1 MAKKRQRCSD
11 LLDHLLP
18 KLFAE
23 QNEDQALRLGHLALI
38 SDEPDNAE
46 KLAHNKRCKNVL
58 DVCWQVIGSDIL
70 TSHDDSIS
78 ILVNLLVPSATRSEV
93 FRGLAEFARE
103 KGSIEMLLKHVDMPA
118 LGHHLVKA
126 VSRCGNV
133 EERDVA
139 QACSLTAAS
148 MENAEDRVAFC
159 NFIISQDGGDSFMLK
174 LFDAWPWQ
182 FGSLQL
188 IETLDSFLISPVD
201 NLMWDAQTA
210 NRQEFA
216 EKWLTFLIRQFLEP
230 ASESTTSMH
239 ALGDTLQVKDSTF
252 RQILLTQE
260 SLLEHLVSNLVV
272 SLLTNR
278 QDQCRIRAAMYAALH
293 VASSR
298 EPSAL
303 KHLANHARFDTLV
316 ALAVENMQLAM
327 EEIGERKEHDI
338 INVLTIFLQN
348 EATKKAVL
356 AGSNVKQIINSISL
370 LLAAESSTLLS
381 SCLELLQTLVE
392 SIDSGALLGAGSS
405 LERLIP
411 RLCSLEKGRDILY
424 GLIQLLQWWPRYTQL
439 ISLDFKSEWLSELLQ
454 ENSEDAPAPVRL
466 EVQREQLLAS
476 LCAGLAQCSN
486 SLSWGIDVSFTDE
499 SDDEGE
505 EDSNHRQ
512 EFFRLAADEFMKLGL
527 FVSKDGRNSSFH
539 INPEANSEEQL
550 RQFELCGKV
559 IGLALLH
566 QETVPSMRLS
576 PALRKLLLSNAK
588 LGMEDLAA
596 VDPQFYQS
604 HVLRILEGQ
613 YTQEE
618 PPKQLSDLGLTF
630 EDEIGGVKTALCWGG
645 AERVVSEE
653 NKSQYIEKLCH
664 HRLLGCV
671 RPQVDALLRGVH
683 QLISPE
689 VQSQLQRTVSA
700 AELGM
705 ILCGAT
711 KLNLQEW
718 KEASTKMDEL
728 SPEAWQMFWEALE
741 AMTPEQQNGVLE
753 FATGSFHLPEGGL
766 AVLQFS
772 VAATRSMEPTA
783 VPCFSTLYLPSYNS
797 VQEMREALVMASYG
811 HPISK

>member
-1 MAKKRQRCSD
+1 MGIPRLTQWLRSTFPDAFALEADLQAEHVYLDVNCILHEALGALGGSAPEDTFLRHVFQRLD
-11 LLDHLLP
+11 LILAQCPGSEMCREARGREVRARGREVRARELEAARLDHLLP

-210 NRQEFA
+210 NRREFA

-230 ASESTTSMH
+230 AAESTTSMH

-278 QDQCRIRAAMYAALH
+278 QDQARIRAAMYAALH

-348 EATKKAVL
+348 EATKKAAAWL
-356 AGSNVKQIINSISL
+356 QHHH
-370 LLAAESSTLLS
+370 LAAKFVIGYR
-381 SCLELLQTLVE
+381 CHDGDVARVRRHVAGHG
-392 SIDSGALLGAGSS
+392 SIDKPLNKLAATFMDEAPAKQRSAEAAA
-405 LERLIP
+405 P
-411 RLCSLEKGRDILY
+411 EKG
-424 GLIQLLQWWPRYTQL
+424 QSKTQL
-439 ISLDFKSEWLSELLQ
+439 TNYILKELT
-454 ENSEDAPAPVRL
+454 SGP
-466 EVQREQLLAS
+466 
-476 LCAGLAQCSN
+476 
-486 SLSWGIDVSFTDE
+486 
-499 SDDEGE
+499 SD
-505 EDSNHRQ
+505 
-512 EFFRLAADEFMKLGL
+512 
-527 FVSKDGRNSSFH
+527 
-539 INPEANSEEQL
+539 
-550 RQFELCGKV
+550 
-559 IGLALLH
+559 
-566 QETVPSMRLS
+566 T
-576 PALRKLLLSNAK
+576 
-588 LGMEDLAA
+588 
-596 VDPQFYQS
+596 
-604 HVLRILEGQ
+604 
-613 YTQEE
+613 
-618 PPKQLSDLGLTF
+618 
-630 EDEIGGVKTALCWGG
+630 
-645 AERVVSEE
+645 
-653 NKSQYIEKLCH
+653 
-664 HRLLGCV
+664 
-671 RPQVDALLRGVH
+671 
-683 QLISPE
+683 
-689 VQSQLQRTVSA
+689 
-700 AELGM
+700 
-705 ILCGAT
+705 
-711 KLNLQEW
+711 
-718 KEASTKMDEL
+718 
-728 SPEAWQMFWEALE
+728 
-741 AMTPEQQNGVLE
+741 
-753 FATGSFHLPEGGL
+753 
-766 AVLQFS
+766 
-772 VAATRSMEPTA
+772 
-783 VPCFSTLYLPSYNS
+783 SY
-797 VQEMREALVMASYG
+797 
-811 HPISK
+811 

>member
-1 MAKKRQRCSD
+1 MGIPHLTQWLRSTFPDAFALEADLQAEHVYLDVNCILHEALGALGGSAPEDTFLRHVFQRLDLILAQIRCSASLYLALDGAAAAAKVAEQRRRRRARQEQATTEGGRDMEGPEQSVGGVSTVHKTWHHPSVARMAKKRQRCSD

-46 KLAHNKRCKNVL
+46 KLAHDKRCKNVL

-78 ILVNLLVPSATRSEV
+78 ILVNLLATRSEV

-174 LFDAWPWQ
+174 LFEPWH
-182 FGSLQL
+182 L
-188 IETLDSFLISPVD
+188 LDSFLISPVD

-230 ASESTTSMH
+230 ATESTTSMH

-348 EATKKAVL
+348 EATKKAAAWL
-356 AGSNVKQIINSISL
+356 QHRH
-370 LLAAESSTLLS
+370 LAAKFVIGYRCHDGDVARVRRHVLGHGGIDKPLNKLAATFMDEAPAKQRSAEAAAPEKGQSKTQLTNYILK
-381 SCLELLQTLVE
+381 ELI
-392 SIDSGALLGAGSS
+392 SGSS
-405 LERLIP
+405 N
-411 RLCSLEKGRDILY
+411 
-424 GLIQLLQWWPRYTQL
+424 
-439 ISLDFKSEWLSELLQ
+439 IS
-454 ENSEDAPAPVRL
+454 
-466 EVQREQLLAS
+466 
-476 LCAGLAQCSN
+476 
-486 SLSWGIDVSFTDE
+486 
-499 SDDEGE
+499 
-505 EDSNHRQ
+505 
-512 EFFRLAADEFMKLGL
+512 
-527 FVSKDGRNSSFH
+527 
-539 INPEANSEEQL
+539 
-550 RQFELCGKV
+550 
-559 IGLALLH
+559 
-566 QETVPSMRLS
+566 
-576 PALRKLLLSNAK
+576 
-588 LGMEDLAA
+588 
-596 VDPQFYQS
+596 Y
-604 HVLRILEGQ
+604 
-613 YTQEE
+613 
-618 PPKQLSDLGLTF
+618 
-630 EDEIGGVKTALCWGG
+630 
-645 AERVVSEE
+645 
-653 NKSQYIEKLCH
+653 
-664 HRLLGCV
+664 
-671 RPQVDALLRGVH
+671 
-683 QLISPE
+683 
-689 VQSQLQRTVSA
+689 
-700 AELGM
+700 
-705 ILCGAT
+705 
-711 KLNLQEW
+711 
-718 KEASTKMDEL
+718 
-728 SPEAWQMFWEALE
+728 
-741 AMTPEQQNGVLE
+741 
-753 FATGSFHLPEGGL
+753 
-766 AVLQFS
+766 
-772 VAATRSMEPTA
+772 
-783 VPCFSTLYLPSYNS
+783 
-797 VQEMREALVMASYG
+797 
-811 HPISK
+811 

>member
-1 MAKKRQRCSD
+1 EAVDTTWLQLHVSNDSQPKLLKEKPKDCLTDDMACVARKTACNLAKTMKEEWPLTYSNISRIVDQLNNVCLERPLGLEEPKVTSLTTSVAETNASLDCEEDPASCILNVVEYESKNAGAKYGMQTGKFAAKAASDTLKEVLKSASFIALRGTIAFAWVGAAISGFFPRAGGLPVNPCTYATNDWGRLDAESVGKRDPATCR
-11 LLDHLLP
+11 LDHLLP

-38 SDEPDNAE
+38 SDDPDNAE
-46 KLAHNKRCKNVL
+46 KLSNNKRCKNVL

-103 KGSIEMLLKHVDMPA
+103 KGTIEMLLKHVDMPA

-133 EERDVA
+133 EDRDVA

-230 ASESTTSMH
+230 AAESTTSMQ

-252 RQILLTQE
+252 RKILLTQE

-278 QDQCRIRAAMYAALH
+278 QDHCRIRAAMYAALH

-303 KHLANHARFDTLV
+303 PHLANHARFDTLV

-348 EATKKAVL
+348 EATKKAWPN
-356 AGSNVKQIINSISL
+356 SIINLTEGGIDKPL
-370 LLAAESSTLLS
+370 YKLAATFMDEAPAKQRSAEAAAPEKGQSKTQLTNYILK
-381 SCLELLQTLVE
+381 ELA
-392 SIDSGALLGAGSS
+392 SGSS
-405 LERLIP
+405 
-411 RLCSLEKGRDILY
+411 
-424 GLIQLLQWWPRYTQL
+424 
-439 ISLDFKSEWLSELLQ
+439 
-454 ENSEDAPAPVRL
+454 
-466 EVQREQLLAS
+466 
-476 LCAGLAQCSN
+476 
-486 SLSWGIDVSFTDE
+486 
-499 SDDEGE
+499 
-505 EDSNHRQ
+505 
-512 EFFRLAADEFMKLGL
+512 
-527 FVSKDGRNSSFH
+527 
-539 INPEANSEEQL
+539 
-550 RQFELCGKV
+550 
-559 IGLALLH
+559 
-566 QETVPSMRLS
+566 
-576 PALRKLLLSNAK
+576 
-588 LGMEDLAA
+588 
-596 VDPQFYQS
+596 
-604 HVLRILEGQ
+604 RI
-613 YTQEE
+613 
-618 PPKQLSDLGLTF
+618 
-630 EDEIGGVKTALCWGG
+630 
-645 AERVVSEE
+645 
-653 NKSQYIEKLCH
+653 
-664 HRLLGCV
+664 
-671 RPQVDALLRGVH
+671 
-683 QLISPE
+683 
-689 VQSQLQRTVSA
+689 
-700 AELGM
+700 
-705 ILCGAT
+705 
-711 KLNLQEW
+711 
-718 KEASTKMDEL
+718 
-728 SPEAWQMFWEALE
+728 
-741 AMTPEQQNGVLE
+741 
-753 FATGSFHLPEGGL
+753 
-766 AVLQFS
+766 
-772 VAATRSMEPTA
+772 
-783 VPCFSTLYLPSYNS
+783 
-797 VQEMREALVMASYG
+797 
-811 HPISK
+811 